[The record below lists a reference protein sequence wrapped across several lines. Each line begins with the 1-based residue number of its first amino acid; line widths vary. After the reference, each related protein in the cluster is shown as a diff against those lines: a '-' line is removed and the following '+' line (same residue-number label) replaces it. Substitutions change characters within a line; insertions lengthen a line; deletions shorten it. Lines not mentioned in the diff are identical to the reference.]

1 VRETTSA
8 KVPQGFNYHVDVR
21 GTFADGQSMDAFDVD
36 VCAQKTLNLAD

>member
-8 KVPQGFNYHVDVR
+8 KVPQGFNCHVDVR

-36 VCAQKTLNLAD
+36 VCAQKTLNLTD